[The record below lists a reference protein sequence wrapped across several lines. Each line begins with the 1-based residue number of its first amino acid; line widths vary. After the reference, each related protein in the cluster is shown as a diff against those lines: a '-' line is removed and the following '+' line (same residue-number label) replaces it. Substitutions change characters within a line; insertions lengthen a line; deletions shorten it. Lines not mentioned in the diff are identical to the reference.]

1 MDRKEAIERLFYLKS
16 KAENALINSNSYCD
30 WLINDVKGTINAF
43 SMAIEALQEPEIVH
57 CKDCRHWD
65 KEIMYCNHTGMQIE
79 PDGYCVYGERKE

>member
-1 MDRKEAIERLFYLKS
+1 MTKQEAIEILNKNAPKSDPRLC
-16 KAENALINSNSYCD
+16 ALELCS
-30 WLINDVKGTINAF
+30 
-43 SMAIEALQEPEIVH
+43 AIHVVTLALQEPEIVH